1 MKRCILSIIAALAL
15 TSSFAQS
22 DFIQLKKNNK
32 VIQSWF
38 KGNDFY
44 GRLKNGNWITA
55 EIYKIQDDSLYLRP
69 YVVRTYANRL
79 GLPFLDTTYYGLMTV
94 HPNQLNAFPREERGF
109 AYVRNGWIFDI
120 AGGGY
125 LLLNVINTL
134 SDKEPVFGSDNLP
147 KVGIAAGVLAVGV
160 ILGLT
165 HKSTYIIGK
174 KYHLEYISA
183 KPS

>member
-1 MKRCILSIIAALAL
+1 
-15 TSSFAQS
+15 
-22 DFIQLKKNNK
+22 
-32 VIQSWF
+32 
-38 KGNDFY
+38 
-44 GRLKNGNWITA
+44 
-55 EIYKIQDDSLYLRP
+55 
-69 YVVRTYANRL
+69 
-79 GLPFLDTTYYGLMTV
+79 MTV

>member
-32 VIQSWF
+32 VIKSWF

-44 GRLKNGNWITA
+44 GQLKNGNWITA

-69 YVVRTYANRL
+69 YVVRTYVNRL
-79 GLPFLDTTYYGLMTV
+79 GLPFLDTTYYGLMAV
-94 HPNQLNAFPREERGF
+94 HPGQLNAFPREDRGF
-109 AYVRNGWIFDI
+109 GYVKNGWIFDI

-147 KVGIAAGVLAVGV
+147 KIGIAAGVLAIGV
-160 ILGLT
+160 VLGLT

-174 KYHLEYISA
+174 KYRIEYINA